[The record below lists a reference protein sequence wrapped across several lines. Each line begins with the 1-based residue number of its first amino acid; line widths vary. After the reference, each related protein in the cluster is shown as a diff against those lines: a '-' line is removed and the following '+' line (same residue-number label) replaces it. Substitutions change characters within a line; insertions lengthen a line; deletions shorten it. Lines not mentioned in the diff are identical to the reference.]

1 MIYILPDA
9 PWSRRV
15 RGAFANALA
24 QTFRDRAHAVLTLN
38 EQRGYTV
45 SVRAPRNR
53 AGGADALCRGFATG
67 GGRVGAAGINH
78 LPVSEL
84 PRFTR
89 ELEHAFQP
97 GI

>member
-1 MIYILPDA
+1 M
-9 PWSRRV
+9 
-15 RGAFANALA
+15 RGAFANDLA
-24 QTFRDRAHAVLTLN
+24 QTSPERAHAVLTLN
-38 EQRGYTV
+38 AQRGYTV

-53 AGGADALCRGFATG
+53 AGGADAFCRSFATG

-78 LPVSEL
+78 LPASEL

-97 GI
+97 GV